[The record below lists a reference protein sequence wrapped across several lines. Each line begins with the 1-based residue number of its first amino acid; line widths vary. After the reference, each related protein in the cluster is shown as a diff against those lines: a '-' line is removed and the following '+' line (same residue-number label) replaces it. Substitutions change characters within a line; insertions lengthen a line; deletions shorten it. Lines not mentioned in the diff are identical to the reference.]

1 MAVQFRRS
9 AYIDLDDLF
18 NDRPEGVTGW
28 DLRDDIKD
36 MGVTG
41 TDGRLRPIYVELRA
55 VSGRL
60 SRRAAMMRF
69 DLDTGKFT
77 VVDDVF
83 DQADEEE
90 YGYTLAGVTYQ
101 GNQILKTLEEVMRAK
116 VKAEYSKQQEE
127 AAQNRKKKMGEQGV
141 LVIGWDKPNR
151 ETLRTDIQ
159 FDVSCF
165 RFRSSYRWEADVKFI
180 VTDYVSAQRT
190 QKYNFTASGVLSQ
203 GYLTLKE
210 LVLNYP
216 AEKYPVKEIYW
227 KDTNM
232 FAFENIYDNVR
243 KELQDVIWHTVRKT
257 ICG

>member
-28 DLRDDIKD
+28 DLRDDIED

-41 TDGRLRPIYVELRA
+41 TDGKLRPIYVELRA
-55 VSGRL
+55 VSGQL

-69 DLDTGKFT
+69 DSDTGKFT

-83 DQADEEE
+83 DQADEDE

-141 LVIGWDKPNR
+141 LVIGWDNPNR
-151 ETLRTDIQ
+151 ETLKTEIQ
-159 FDVSCF
+159 FDVICF
-165 RFRSSYRWEADVKFI
+165 RFRSRYRWEADVSYV
-180 VTDYVSAQRT
+180 VTDYIGTQRK
-190 QKYNFTASGVLSQ
+190 QKYSFTVSGVLSQ

-210 LVLNYP
+210 ILLNYP

-227 KDTNM
+227 KDSNM
-232 FAFENIYDNVR
+232 FAYENIYDNVR
-243 KELQDVIWHTVRKT
+243 KEMEAVIWHTLRKT
-257 ICG
+257 VCG